1 MTLRARLTVLT
12 AVLIIAATSLLGV
25 VVYLLAGRIQMDTI
39 DRELYAEI
47 SEARV
52 KSLLENPRPPQDDV
66 FVSVALGRVN
76 RNGDGIRPLR
86 AAGTREEPIQVPR
99 VSPEEIAAATA
110 QPITVSAGDLE
121 FRVAVR
127 SHGPGLS
134 TVIAAAPLI
143 AYGESMTLLAR
154 AILLGAGAV
163 MLLGALASWLAVR
176 GAFRPMDAMVS
187 SARRIS
193 AGDTDHRLPASKAG
207 TEIGDLSAAM
217 NVMIDS
223 LAAAIDRVQDSE
235 DRLRA
240 FVSAASHEIRT
251 PLTVIR
257 GYAEI
262 LSAGNEARSPQEQR
276 ALDRIGAETKRLD
289 ELVTGLLVLERSS
302 APTAG
307 HRERVCVASLARDAF
322 EDLTAL
328 EPGRP
333 VLMESTAQADTAL
346 VSGDIEGLRQLF
358 ANIIQNIQRHTP
370 AASPVEVYLAV
381 ANGSLRIIV
390 DDAGPGIA
398 GPPPEEVDQP
408 RRDARGAGGFG
419 LGMSIM
425 NAVVQAHA
433 GTLRMERS
441 PASGLRLVVE
451 LPVIDID
458 RGNQHS

>member
-1 MTLRARLTVLT
+1 MKLRTRLTVLT
-12 AVLIIAATSLLGV
+12 AVLIIAATGLLGA
-25 VVYLLAGRIQMDTI
+25 VVYLLAGRIQLDTI

-76 RNGDGIRPLR
+76 RDGNGIRPLR
-86 AAGTREEPIQVPR
+86 AAGTREDPIQVPL
-99 VSPEEIAAATA
+99 VSSEQIAAATI
-110 QPITVSAGDLE
+110 QPITVSSDGLE

-143 AYGESMTLLAR
+143 AFGESMGLLSR
-154 AILLGAGAV
+154 AILIGAGAV
-163 MLLGALASWLAVR
+163 MALGALASWLAVR
-176 GAFRPMDAMVS
+176 GAFRPMNSMVA

-193 AGDTDHRLPASKAG
+193 AGDTSHRLPTSKAG

-223 LAAAIDRVQDSE
+223 LAAAIDRVQASE
-235 DRLRA
+235 DRLRT

-262 LSAGNEARSPQEQR
+262 LSGGDDARSPQEKR

-289 ELVTGLLVLERSS
+289 ELVTGLLVLERSG
-302 APTAG
+302 APTPGA
-307 HRERVCVASLARDAF
+307 RERVCVASIARDAF
-322 EDLTAL
+322 EDLATL
-328 EPGRP
+328 EPDRP
-333 VLMESTAQADTAL
+333 VLMESTNQADAAL
-346 VSGDIEGLRQLF
+346 IMGEVESLRQLF
-358 ANIIQNIQRHTP
+358 SNIIQNIRRHTP
-370 AASPVEVYLAV
+370 PSSPVEVHLSV
-381 ANGSLRIIV
+381 TDGSLRILI
-390 DDAGPGIA
+390 DDAGPGL
-398 GPPPEEVDQP
+398 GRPSSDGGDGP
-408 RRDARGAGGFG
+408 RRDARSSGGFG

-425 NAVVQAHA
+425 TAVVQSHD
-433 GTLRMERS
+433 GSLKLEQS
-441 PASGLRLVVE
+441 PASGLRLIIT
-451 LPVIDID
+451 LPIHTDI
-458 RGNQHS
+458 

>member
-12 AVLIIAATSLLGV
+12 ALLIVAATGLLGV
-25 VVYLLAGRIQMDTI
+25 VVYVLAGRIQMDTI

-52 KSLLENPRPPQDDV
+52 KSLVENPRPPQDNV
-66 FVSVALGRVN
+66 FVNVALGRVN

-86 AAGTREEPIQVPR
+86 AAGTREDPIPVPR
-99 VSPEEIAAATA
+99 VSTEQIAAATIE
-110 QPITVSAGDLE
+110 PITFTADGLQ

-127 SHGPGLS
+127 SHGAGLS

-143 AYGESMTLLAR
+143 AYGESMSLLAR

-176 GAFRPMDAMVS
+176 GAFRPMDAMVA
-187 SARRIS
+187 SARIIS
-193 AGDTDHRLPASKAG
+193 TGDTGHRLPASKTG

-223 LAAAIDRVQDSE
+223 LAAAIDRVRESE

-262 LSAGNEARSPQEQR
+262 LGADADARTPAERR
-276 ALDRIGAETKRLD
+276 ALERLGAESMRLD
-289 ELVTGLLVLERSS
+289 ELVTGLMVLERSS
-302 APTAG
+302 APQVGAM
-307 HRERVCVASLARDAF
+307 ERICVASLARDAF
-322 EDLTAL
+322 EDLLAL
-328 EPGRP
+328 EPDRP
-333 VLMESTAQADTAL
+333 VTIEASPGAQAAL
-346 VSGDIEGLRQLF
+346 VQGDVEGLRQLF
-358 ANIIQNIQRHTP
+358 ANIVQNIQRHTP
-370 AASPVEVYLAV
+370 PASPVEVRMSTMD
-381 ANGSLRIIV
+381 GSIRIVV
-390 DDAGPGIA
+390 DDSGPGIDP
-398 GPPPEEVDQP
+398 GPGQGSGST
-408 RRDARGAGGFG
+408 RRAARGSGGFG

-425 NAVVQAHA
+425 EAVVQAHA
-433 GTLRMERS
+433 GILLIQRS
-441 PASGLRLVVE
+441 PSSGLRLVIE
-451 LPVIDID
+451 LPTTDEEPA
-458 RGNQHS
+458 

>member
-1 MTLRARLTVLT
+1 MTLRARLTAIT
-12 AVLIIAATSLLGV
+12 AVLIVAATGLLGV

-76 RNGDGIRPLR
+76 RDGDGIRPLR
-86 AAGTREEPIQVPR
+86 AAGTREDPIQVPP
-99 VSPEEIAAATA
+99 VSSEQVAAATM
-110 QPITVSAGDLE
+110 QPITVSAGGLD

-143 AYGESMTLLAR
+143 AYGESMNLLAR
-154 AILLGAGAV
+154 AILLGAAAV

-193 AGDTDHRLPASKAG
+193 TGDTSHRLPASKAG
-207 TEIGDLSAAM
+207 TEIGDLSAGM
-217 NVMIDS
+217 NAMIDS
-223 LAAAIDRVQDSE
+223 LAAAIDRVQESE
-235 DRLRA
+235 DRLRS

-262 LSAGNEARSPQEQR
+262 LGAGDEARRPQEQR
-276 ALDRIGAETKRLD
+276 ALDRIAAETKRLD

-302 APTAG
+302 APAPG
-307 HRERVCVASLARDAF
+307 ARERVCVASLARDAF
-322 EDLTAL
+322 EDLAAL
-328 EPGRP
+328 EPERP
-333 VLMESTAQADTAL
+333 VRMESTAQADATL
-346 VSGDIEGLRQLF
+346 ISGDIEGLRQLF

-370 AASPVEVYLAV
+370 PSSPVDVQLSV
-381 ANGSLRIIV
+381 GNGSLRILV
-390 DDAGPGIA
+390 DDAGPGLRDPSA
-398 GPPPEEVDQP
+398 DRSDRPG
-408 RRDARGAGGFG
+408 RDARGSGGFG

-425 NAVVQAHA
+425 KAVVQAHD
-433 GTLRMERS
+433 GSLSIEGS
-441 PASGLRLVVE
+441 PASGLRLVIE
-451 LPVIDID
+451 LPIPED
-458 RGNQHS
+458 HPT

>member
-1 MTLRARLTVLT
+1 MSLRARLTALT
-12 AVLIIAATSLLGV
+12 AVLIIAATGLLGV
-25 VVYLLAGRIQMDTI
+25 VVYILAGRIQLDTI

-52 KSLLENPRPPQDDV
+52 KSLIENPRPPQDDV

-76 RNGDGIRPLR
+76 RNGDGIKPLR

-99 VSPEEIAAATA
+99 VTPEQIAAATA
-110 QPITVSAGDLE
+110 APITVSANGID

-143 AYGESMTLLAR
+143 SYSESMALLAR
-154 AILLGAGAV
+154 AILIGAAAV
-163 MLLGALASWLAVR
+163 MALGALAAWLAVR

-193 AGDTDHRLPASKAG
+193 AGDTGHRLPTSKAS
-207 TEIGDLSAAM
+207 TEIGVLSAAM

-223 LAAAIDRVQDSE
+223 LAAAIDRVQASE

-262 LSAGNEARSPQEQR
+262 LGAGEDDRSPQERR
-276 ALDRIGAETKRLD
+276 ALERIAAETKRLD

-302 APTAG
+302 ALPTTNF
-307 HRERVCVASLARDAF
+307 ERVCVASIARDAF
-322 EDLTAL
+322 EDLQAL
-328 EPGRP
+328 QPDRP
-333 VLMESTAQADTAL
+333 VRIDATPAAQSAL
-346 VSGDIEGLRQLF
+346 IQGDVEGLRQLF
-358 ANIIQNIQRHTP
+358 ANIVQNIQRHTP
-370 AASPVEVYLAV
+370 AGSPVEVAM
-381 ANGSLRIIV
+381 SLEPGWIRIVV
-390 DDAGPGIA
+390 DDAGPGLPSA
-398 GPPPEEVDQP
+398 DATGSDRP
-408 RRDARGAGGFG
+408 RRDARSSGGFG

-425 NAVVQAHA
+425 GAVVQAHA
-433 GTLRMERS
+433 GTLSMERS
-441 PASGLRLVVE
+441 PASGLRLVIS
-451 LPVIDID
+451 LPLE
-458 RGNQHS
+458 N

>member
-12 AVLIIAATSLLGV
+12 AVLIIAATGLLGV

-52 KSLLENPRPPQDDV
+52 KSLLEKPRPPQDDV

-76 RNGDGIRPLR
+76 RNGDGILPLR
-86 AAGTREEPIQVPR
+86 AAGTREEPIPVPR
-99 VSPEEIAAATA
+99 VSPEQIAAATMR
-110 QPITVSAGDLE
+110 PIALSADGID

-143 AYGESMTLLAR
+143 AYQESMSLLAR
-154 AILLGAGAV
+154 AIVLGAAAV
-163 MLLGALASWLAVR
+163 MVLGALASWLAVR
-176 GAFRPMDAMVS
+176 GAFRPMDAMVA

-193 AGDTDHRLPASKAG
+193 TGDTGHRLPAATAG
-207 TEIGDLSAAM
+207 TEIGDMSAAM

-223 LAAAIDRVQDSE
+223 LAAAIDRVRESE

-262 LSAGNEARSPQEQR
+262 LGAANGERSPQEQR
-276 ALDRIGAETKRLD
+276 ALERIGAETKRLD

-302 APTAG
+302 APPSG
-307 HRERVCVASLARDAF
+307 NLERVCVASLARDAF
-322 EDLTAL
+322 EDLQAL
-328 EPGRP
+328 QPDRP
-333 VLMESTAQADTAL
+333 VLIEASPEAEAAL
-346 VSGDIEGLRQLF
+346 VRGDVEGLRQLF
-358 ANIIQNIQRHTP
+358 ANIVQNIQRHTP
-370 AASPVEVYLAV
+370 DGSPVELRMSVQQ
-381 ANGSLRIIV
+381 GSLAIVV
-390 DDAGPGIA
+390 DDAGPGLPDRQP
-398 GPPPEEVDQP
+398 GTEDRP
-408 RRDARGAGGFG
+408 RRDARSTGGFG
-419 LGMSIM
+419 LGMNIM
-425 NAVVQAHA
+425 TAVVAAHA

-441 PASGLRLVVE
+441 PASGLRLVIE
-451 LPVIDID
+451 LPTAVQSP
-458 RGNQHS
+458 G